1 VVEAG
6 AAEFSWG
13 EGDEG
18 EEVGKEEDSEAVEE
32 PANSDDESIVEKLL
46 PNKQLK
52 DQRSDKL
59 GYIQTGWDRL
69 KSEISFR
76 VL

>member
-1 VVEAG
+1 MVEAG
-6 AAEFSWG
+6 AAEFSCG
-13 EGDEG
+13 EGDEV

-32 PANSDDESIVEKLL
+32 HANLDDESIVEKLL

-52 DQRSDKL
+52 DQRCDWL

-69 KSEISFR
+69 KSECTF
-76 VL
+76 

>member
-13 EGDEG
+13 EGDEV

-32 PANSDDESIVEKLL
+32 PAANSDDESIVEKLL

-52 DQRSDKL
+52 DQRSE
-59 GYIQTGWDRL
+59 GYIQTVSDRM

-76 VL
+76 VP